1 MIDMNMRSRVFIH
14 YLLSWPPA
22 INKFRAMESI
32 LLQNDLDQMR
42 GLDLHSLAELSE
54 NIDI

>member
-1 MIDMNMRSRVFIH
+1 MIDMNTRSRVFI
-14 YLLSWPPA
+14 YSLLSWPPA